1 MAPDSAS
8 PRLARRVNFRIDLF
22 DRSRRNDLMHAVTRS
37 LVLGALSS
45 AAVAGPVVAQGG
57 NAFSYSPGT
66 HRYRVTTVVHSQ
78 RDQTGGRAPL
88 QYDVTT
94 KQVVTVTLTPKSR
107 DVLKLAI
114 RIDSVDVQS
123 EFDAVKPDVSFE
135 RGVTLEGTVAPNGR
149 IIEFGSRAEETK
161 GNLATSNVAALYKSF
176 QHLLLAFPTTP
187 VQVGST
193 WADTT
198 HETVFHR
205 SSFDSVVTETATTW
219 KVAGDTTVGGQH
231 AWRVERNSTIGMSG
245 DGHEAGQDIHLDGD
259 GTIKSVSFVNPAGIY
274 LGARSSQTVRLVSSF
289 KETGEGAPQT
299 QSIKSTIE
307 PLPPVRTAD
316 KVENTNY

>member
-1 MAPDSAS
+1 MHVLN
-8 PRLARRVNFRIDLF
+8 RLV
-22 DRSRRNDLMHAVTRS
+22 AVGTLS
-37 LVLGALSS
+37 LV
-45 AAVAGPVVAQGG
+45 AVAGTAGAQGRP
-57 NAFSYSPGT
+57 FSYTPGAQ
-66 HRYRVTTVVHSQ
+66 RYRVTTVVHNQ

-94 KQVVTVTLTPKSR
+94 TQVVTVTLTPKSR

-123 EFDAVKPDVSFE
+123 GFDAQKPDVTFE
-135 RGVTLEGTVAPNGR
+135 RGVTLEGTVSPSGH
-149 IIEFGSRAEETK
+149 IIDFGSRVQEANGT
-161 GNLATSNVAALYKSF
+161 LASSNVAALYKSF
-176 QHLLLAFPTTP
+176 QHLLLAFPATP

-219 KVAGDTTVGGQH
+219 KVAGDTTVVGQH
-231 AWRVERNSTIGMSG
+231 AWRVERSATIEMSG
-245 DGHEAGQDIHLDGD
+245 DGHEGGQDIHLDGD
-259 GTIKSVSFVNPAGIY
+259 GSIKSVAFVNPAGIY
-274 LGARSSQTVRLVSSF
+274 LGARSSQTMRLVSSF

-307 PLPPVRTAD
+307 PLPPVRTAE
-316 KVENTNY
+316 KAPTENTNY